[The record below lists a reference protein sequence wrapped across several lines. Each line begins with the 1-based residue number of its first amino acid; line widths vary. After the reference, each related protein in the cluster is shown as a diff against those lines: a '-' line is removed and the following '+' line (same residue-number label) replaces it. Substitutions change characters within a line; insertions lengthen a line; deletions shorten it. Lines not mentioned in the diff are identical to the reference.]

1 MVFCCALTG
10 GLAAY
15 QNDWDDPLSVVCNTA
30 QGEALYLV
38 QSVYSKYKRDRRWMW
53 QCKQI
58 VPKPMS
64 CCPWSEEYENDYDD
78 KELNFQCEPNC
89 VLTGVKSVHSNKKE
103 DRRWKFRCCEAEG
116 HCTRP
121 CSWSN
126 YINNMG
132 GYMHY
137 RAPHIR
143 VFTGVYS
150 YNDNTKE

>member
-1 MVFCCALTG
+1 MIFCCVLTG

-15 QNDWDDPLSVVCNTA
+15 QNDWDGPLSVMCNTH
-30 QGEALYLV
+30 QGEALYSV

-58 VPKPMS
+58 VPGGMRCGK
-64 CCPWSEEYENDYDD
+64 WTDYYDD
-78 KELNFQCEPNC
+78 KELNFQCKPNF

-103 DRRWKFRCCEAEG
+103 DRKWKFRCCKAEG
-116 HCTRP
+116 HMHCTRP

-126 YINNMG
+126 YINNLG

-143 VFTGVYS
+143 VFTGVS
-150 YNDNTKE
+150 SDNDNTKE

>member
-1 MVFCCALTG
+1 MIFCVLTG
-10 GLAAY
+10 GLAEY
-15 QNDWDDPLSVVCNTA
+15 QNDWDGPLHVTCNTA

-58 VPKPMS
+58 VPGAMR
-64 CCPWSEEYENDYDD
+64 CDTWSKEYDYDQTF
-78 KELNFQCEPNC
+78 NFQCDPNY
-89 VLTGVKSVHSNKKE
+89 VLTGVQSVHSNKKE
-103 DRRWKFRCCEAEG
+103 DRMWKFRCCKAEG

-121 CSWSN
+121 CSSSN
-126 YINNMG
+126 YINNLG

-143 VFTGVYS
+143 VFTGVS
-150 YNDNTKE
+150 SDNDNTKE